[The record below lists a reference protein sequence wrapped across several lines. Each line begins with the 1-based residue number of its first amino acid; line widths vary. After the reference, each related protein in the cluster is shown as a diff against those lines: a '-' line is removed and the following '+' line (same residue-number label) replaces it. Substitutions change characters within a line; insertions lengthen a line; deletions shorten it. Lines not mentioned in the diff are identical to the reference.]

1 MGLRLYFDST
11 TRPAKLGTVTSVAV
25 HFSPMVIEPNNGFFG
40 VSLKLPALPQF
51 KSDAP
56 AYLFQQQNTTT
67 TIDYAYDPL
76 YRLTSA
82 DYSTGDFYHY
92 TYDEVGNRLSQQSM
106 VNGSSSSVNYT
117 YDNANRLSTV
127 DGVNYTFDDNGN
139 LLNDGQNTYTYDSAN
154 RLISVSDQST
164 MSSYRYNGLGD
175 KLSQNG
181 DNYTLDLN
189 AGLTQVLDDGTS
201 TYAYGLGRISQTNN
215 STAEYFLGD
224 ALGSVR
230 QLTADNGDIT
240 LTKSYDPYGNV
251 IQSAGSGSSAFAF
264 TGEQAD
270 SHGLVFLRARYYSS
284 DTGRFTSRDTWG
296 GDANSPMSF
305 NQWNYVQSNPI
316 NHQDPTGNFRIPC
329 NPLFTE
335 GAVKSRVD
343 EAEKYVSSTS
353 DPMDT
358 YTAAGIAIQCAGWD
372 GFTANSG
379 KGAAQISDNQ
389 ADTAYGVLIGKR
401 DNNRGHGLKCFIPI
415 GAQDDGSC
423 ALCKTPEEIAKMSE
437 KDRKDFETN
446 YVLEGA
452 HDQTDK
458 RWAAIYMR
466 RRIDVV
472 VNDCKKCSA
481 TDKYIIAALAQNG
494 PGFTRLNMEY
504 LPGKDY
510 RSEHDDVTIDWK
522 KYFDKPNN
530 SDDTNVQL
538 DRFQLVIDELKR
550 RRWIVPYI
558 NTEYINTLRKIGD

>member
-1 MGLRLYFDST
+1 MSETGTQAESTSTFTPVPTDTQTPTSTVTPSLTPTQTVTATNLYLHGTGTTANPATIFLDSTAPTGTTAKYKDSTGINFSGGNPWKEVGAWTAASSQTSGQLTSLNDLHVWLGLKSSDDQGARFDLRAEVYRNGVLISSGQTLCITDITRNETQAKEAVVSFGTFNSISMNGTTDSLSVKILTRVGTNPSTGSGQAGALCGGPNGAIGLGLYFGRT

-240 LTKSYDPYGNV
+240 LTKSYDPYGKV

-264 TGEQAD
+264 T
-270 SHGLVFLRARYYSS
+270 R
-284 DTGRFTSRDTWG
+284 
-296 GDANSPMSF
+296 
-305 NQWNYVQSNPI
+305 
-316 NHQDPTGNFRIPC
+316 
-329 NPLFTE
+329 
-335 GAVKSRVD
+335 
-343 EAEKYVSSTS
+343 
-353 DPMDT
+353 
-358 YTAAGIAIQCAGWD
+358 
-372 GFTANSG
+372 
-379 KGAAQISDNQ
+379 
-389 ADTAYGVLIGKR
+389 
-401 DNNRGHGLKCFIPI
+401 
-415 GAQDDGSC
+415 
-423 ALCKTPEEIAKMSE
+423 
-437 KDRKDFETN
+437 
-446 YVLEGA
+446 
-452 HDQTDK
+452 
-458 RWAAIYMR
+458 
-466 RRIDVV
+466 
-472 VNDCKKCSA
+472 
-481 TDKYIIAALAQNG
+481 
-494 PGFTRLNMEY
+494 
-504 LPGKDY
+504 
-510 RSEHDDVTIDWK
+510 
-522 KYFDKPNN
+522 
-530 SDDTNVQL
+530 
-538 DRFQLVIDELKR
+538 
-550 RRWIVPYI
+550 
-558 NTEYINTLRKIGD
+558 